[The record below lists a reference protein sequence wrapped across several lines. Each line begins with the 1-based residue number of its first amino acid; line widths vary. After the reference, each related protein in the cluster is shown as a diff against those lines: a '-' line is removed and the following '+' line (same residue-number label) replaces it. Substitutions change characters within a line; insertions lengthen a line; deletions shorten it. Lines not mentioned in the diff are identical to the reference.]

1 MSELNNEVKKSLGE
15 NGPFDPARGRK
26 QRKELAAMFSAK
38 LRMVERFMWIHL
50 VILAGLIVF
59 SIQRFLGSTTTKGQ
73 IMYLGI
79 FILAMATQVLIKL
92 WYWVV
97 NTKIGVLKEIKQLRL
112 EMAMAERTK
121 PLPGGSDVD
130 ASLKDR
136 VTGLHKRERMIWW
149 IGLVAVAVGVSL
161 FFTPGRVVFPRR
173 GFDFAGTQADEW
185 HISGPGDIS
194 IYSRIS
200 LTRWRWDRSA
210 MVITMPYDN
219 ARLES
224 VTYSGTVKELQ
235 DSKIVSIPY
244 SNRVLPH
251 RKLTQGKYELEL
263 PEKFFY
269 PSFDPL
275 HRTIDVVW
283 SLPLETL
290 EAGEGE
296 KDPKWGPY
304 RVRLG
309 GLIPVNSFVL
319 KVVVEPDCGFE
330 IVGGGTNTET
340 IPFWSFRGDD
350 TYKTVWGSCSLC
362 IQKK

>member
-1 MSELNNEVKKSLGE
+1 MSELNNEVKKTLSK
-15 NGPFDPARGRK
+15 NGLFDPARGRK
-26 QRKELAAMFSAK
+26 QRNETVAMFSAK
-38 LRMVERFMWIHL
+38 LRKVERFTYTHL
-50 VILAGLIVF
+50 VILVALMVF
-59 SIQRFLGSTTTKGQ
+59 SVNRFLGSTTTKDQ
-73 IMYLGI
+73 ILYLGI
-79 FILAMATQVLIKL
+79 FILAMSSQVLIKL

-97 NTKIGVLKEIKQLRL
+97 NTKISVLKEIKQLRL
-112 EMAMAERTK
+112 EMAMAEKSK
-121 PLPGGSDVD
+121 PSPDSLDVD
-130 ASLKDR
+130 TTLKGR
-136 VTGLHKRERMIWW
+136 VTGLHKWERTVWLIAL
-149 IGLVAVAVGVSL
+149 IGVAFGVGS
-161 FFTPGRVVFPRR
+161 FSSPGRVVFPRR
-173 GFDFAGTQADEW
+173 DFAGNQADEW

-224 VTYSGTVKELQ
+224 VTYSGTVNELQ
-235 DSKIVSIPY
+235 DGKIVSIPY
-244 SNRVLPH
+244 SNRLLPH

-263 PEKFFY
+263 PEKFLY
-269 PSFDPL
+269 PDSNPL

-290 EAGEGE
+290 EVGEGE
-296 KDPKWGPY
+296 QDSEWGPY
-304 RVRLG
+304 RVRLR

-330 IVGGGTNTET
+330 IVGGGTSTET